1 MEIIPMAMANSNQL
15 ALQVMNNSSKQQKK
29 QSPFMAS
36 HVRIMAE
43 LWVRMDVLWPNLWI
57 SINQLATMDNPKFVT
72 WCRKLEHLSLSEF
85 GRGFDNIEEAKA
97 VAAQNKETSYPP
109 DYATFI
115 GHTRKSAD
123 VTASMQAIQARSAPL
138 MITKQLSE
146 SEREY
151 GTQQAEALKG
161 LFK

>member
-1 MEIIPMAMANSNQL
+1 
-15 ALQVMNNSSKQQKK
+15 
-29 QSPFMAS
+29 MAS

-123 VTASMQAIQARSAPL
+123 VTESMQAIQARSAPL

-151 GTQQAEALKG
+151 GTQQAELLKG